1 MKSNIKFL
9 FIDLSTYFLFIFFL
23 IFKISHMKKFLFS
36 CFLFQ
41 SVLVFSQIKPVQPA
55 ITDPQTFGYVD
66 GIRIDSINVEYA
78 QFEWG
83 AQRLFFDYGQSS
95 TRKNTT
101 VTDEKGDPLKF
112 ASHSVSFT
120 LNFLYFNE
128 WQFSQAYYS
137 RNDKTDLFIMKKRH
151 DK

>member
-1 MKSNIKFL
+1 
-9 FIDLSTYFLFIFFL
+9 
-23 IFKISHMKKFLFS
+23 MKKLLFF

-41 SVLVFSQIKPVQPA
+41 SLLVFSQTKPAQPVV
-55 ITDPQTFGYVD
+55 TDADTFGYVD
-66 GIRIDSINVEYA
+66 GIRMDSINAEYA

-83 AQRLFFDYGQSS
+83 AQRLFFNYGQMP

-112 ASHSVSFT
+112 SSHSISFT
-120 LNFLYFNE
+120 LNFLYFNGWE
-128 WQFSQAYYS
+128 FTQAYYS
-137 RNDKTDLFIMKKRH
+137 NKTDIVVLKKRH